1 MYGWIPLLST
11 WNYHSNVNLLYFQYK
26 IKKKTFKVSRIYLEK
41 QPIRVDSCLSKTDE
55 MELGR
60 KYSAGFLNEMMIH

>member
-1 MYGWIPLLST
+1 M
-11 WNYHSNVNLLYFQYK
+11 
-26 IKKKTFKVSRIYLEK
+26 FKVSRIYLEK

>member
-11 WNYHSNVNLLYFQYK
+11 WNYHSNVDRLYFQYK
-26 IKKKTFKVSRIYLEK
+26 IKIFFKVSRINLEK
-41 QPIRVDSCLSKTDE
+41 QPTRVDSCLSKTDE